1 MADREDSS
9 YHGALFEEDMRPGI
23 AITIFGTIKEAS
35 LWMKQRRRAESKEL
49 REMEPGPDQTIPEA
63 YNPLFSLSAT
73 VIFIA
78 SAGLRKTL
86 FLSPEEP

>member
-1 MADREDSS
+1 
-9 YHGALFEEDMRPGI
+9 MRPGI

-35 LWMKQRRRAESKEL
+35 LWMKPTQEGRVKTTPEKWNGVL
-49 REMEPGPDQTIPEA
+49 IKPFLKPTI
-63 YNPLFSLSAT
+63 LCSVLSAT